1 MEMSVEAFLG
11 FIAEQFVAEIKPVL
25 DIKRITSNSDLLG
38 KYTEAVLRKL
48 MRRIVHPMNICNG
61 SVLDYPMAVKLPQ
74 FDVIVW
80 APYPLPPVMEVE
92 DFGLVPLS
100 SMFGLLEVK
109 RSNYSD
115 VAKRFGDFFDAV
127 GQYVVNITGY
137 GDVLA
142 MGVVCVL
149 TETISPAL
157 KAQMEAGRVLAI
169 LDARDGSKPI
179 VRAQDFYSLIN
190 FLARVAFKYRAL
202 SATGVPL
209 IQFPQ

>member
-149 TETISPAL
+149 
-157 KAQMEAGRVLAI
+157 AI